1 MSMNIG
7 SEKDDEIMSEINTT
21 PLVDVMLVLLIIFL
35 ITIPVVTTSI
45 KVDLPKEKN
54 LVRETKPETVIISVD
69 VKGKIFL
76 YDTPIKN
83 SDDLLQRMKKFS
95 VMKPQPEVQ
104 IRGDGKSDFESVG
117 RVMYAVQRAG
127 ITKVGFI
134 TEPQYRDKTMAMNVG
149 SSSSDEPEVMMEIN
163 TTPLIDVMLVLLIML
178 IITIPAQLHSVN
190 LDMPVSSPPTKK
202 IDPVVVKID
211 VDANSVINWNGRPLA
226 GRADLEL
233 KLTEAAATQ
242 PQPELH
248 IRSHAKAKYE
258 SVALVMASAQR
269 IGLTKLGIVGSEQFV
284 N

>member
-7 SEKDDEIMSEINTT
+7 SEKDDEIISEINTT

-83 SDDLLQRMKKFS
+83 SDDLLQRMKKCS

-134 TEPQYRDKTMAMNVG
+134 TEPQ
-149 SSSSDEPEVMMEIN
+149 
-163 TTPLIDVMLVLLIML
+163 
-178 IITIPAQLHSVN
+178 
-190 LDMPVSSPPTKK
+190 
-202 IDPVVVKID
+202 
-211 VDANSVINWNGRPLA
+211 
-226 GRADLEL
+226 
-233 KLTEAAATQ
+233 
-242 PQPELH
+242 
-248 IRSHAKAKYE
+248 
-258 SVALVMASAQR
+258 
-269 IGLTKLGIVGSEQFV
+269 
-284 N
+284 

>member
-1 MSMNIG
+1 MNVG

-54 LVRETKPETVIISVD
+54 AVRETKPENVIISVD
-69 VKGKIFL
+69 VHGRIFL

-83 SDDLLQRMKKFS
+83 SDDLLQRMKKFA

-134 TEPQYRDKTMAMNVG
+134 TEPQ
-149 SSSSDEPEVMMEIN
+149 
-163 TTPLIDVMLVLLIML
+163 
-178 IITIPAQLHSVN
+178 
-190 LDMPVSSPPTKK
+190 
-202 IDPVVVKID
+202 
-211 VDANSVINWNGRPLA
+211 
-226 GRADLEL
+226 
-233 KLTEAAATQ
+233 
-242 PQPELH
+242 
-248 IRSHAKAKYE
+248 
-258 SVALVMASAQR
+258 
-269 IGLTKLGIVGSEQFV
+269 
-284 N
+284 